1 MNVTRRLSQMVA
13 ETRIAD
19 VPELALQRATVAV
32 MDFFACAVVGSL
44 QTTGR
49 TIVDFVRE
57 LGSQGRST
65 VIGSNLALAA
75 PDAALANGTLGHAID
90 YDDVTFR
97 MIGHPGVTILPAIL
111 ALAEARD
118 ATTQDVLLAY
128 VVGYE
133 TANKLGSILNVGH
146 SDIGWHPTG
155 TLGTLGAAA
164 GAAKM
169 LRLNVEQAER
179 AFGMAGSMAAG
190 IRQNF
195 GTDTKPFHAGRAA
208 QNGTVAAML
217 AERGF
222 TADHDV
228 FEGKWGFFHL
238 FSGPSGCDPSSLL
251 AHLANPWEIVD
262 PGFATKVY
270 PSCASTHTGIDSMLR
285 LVNDHDVRPDQ
296 VEKIDIGVVHITPK
310 FLIHNDP
317 HTGLEGKFSMQYCL
331 SRALLDRSIRIPHFT
346 DSAVQEPQV
355 RALMAKVNMYIDPAV
370 NDGWKSD
377 KPRPVILTVTL
388 KDGRKLSQ
396 RTDFP
401 TGSAENP
408 VGLDRIEEKYRDCVG
423 MAFDRERV
431 EDSLR
436 MFRQMNKAGTSI
448 SQLTRMFTS
457 AALRPV

>member
-1 MNVTRRLSQMVA
+1 MNVTRRLSEMVA
-13 ETRIAD
+13 ETRITD

-44 QTTGR
+44 QVTGK
-49 TIVDFVRE
+49 TIVGFVRD

-65 VIGSNLALAA
+65 VIASDLELAP

-111 ALAEARD
+111 GLAEATD

-155 TLGTLGAAA
+155 TLGALGAAA
-164 GAAKM
+164 GAAKI
-169 LRLNVEQAER
+169 LGLNVEQAER

-217 AERGF
+217 AQRGF
-222 TADHDV
+222 TADHDI

-238 FSGPSGCDPSSLL
+238 FSGPSGCDPTSLL
-251 AHLANPWEIVD
+251 KHLADPWEIVD

-285 LVNDHDVRPDQ
+285 VVNDHDVQPDE
-296 VEKIDIGVVHITPK
+296 VESIDIGVVHITPK

-346 DSAVQEPQV
+346 DSAVQDPRV
-355 RALMAKVNMYIDPAV
+355 RSLMRKVNMYVDPAV
-370 NDGWKSD
+370 NDGWRSD
-377 KPRPVILTVTL
+377 KPRPVILSLTL
-388 KDGRKLSQ
+388 KDGRKLRQ
-396 RTDFP
+396 RIDFP

-408 VGLDRIEEKYRDCVG
+408 VGVDRIEEKYRDCVG
-423 MAFDRERV
+423 MVFDQNRV
-431 EDSLR
+431 DETLQ
-436 MFRQMNKAGTSI
+436 MFRLMSKVDIPI
-448 SQLTRMFTS
+448 SELTRMFKP
-457 AALRPV
+457 AALQPA